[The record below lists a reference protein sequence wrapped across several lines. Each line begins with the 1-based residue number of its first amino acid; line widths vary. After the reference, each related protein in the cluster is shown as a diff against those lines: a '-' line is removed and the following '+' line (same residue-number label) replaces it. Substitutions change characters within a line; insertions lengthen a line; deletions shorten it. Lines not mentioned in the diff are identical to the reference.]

1 MQHRVLHYIEMNCGV
16 IPMVFRATKIIAT
29 FSGGGLQATIITTL
43 RITTWSPAEVLTDLG
58 DD

>member
-1 MQHRVLHYIEMNCGV
+1 MPYGIRHI
-16 IPMVFRATKIIAT
+16 VFRET
-29 FSGGGLQATIITTL
+29 TIIEIYSVWVLGKKRATL